1 MKIDKISINNFRQYY
16 GSVSIDLQTNSS
28 KNIVVIGGKN
38 GYGKTNFLIA
48 LVWGLYG
55 EKISQVDD
63 NFKKEIQKEGNYNRF
78 MRQSL
83 NWSVENEGKTSF
95 SIEIYVSDIELPG
108 NSDSLKSNCIITREF
123 DVESMEESL
132 SIRYFNSN
140 EEIFNTEEDKLN
152 FIHDFIIPVE
162 AAKFVF
168 FDAEKIASLAEL
180 STKDEGSVLNDALG
194 KLLGLDIYEG
204 LIDDLKIYM
213 NNLKKEGANENIKEQ
228 ITNTEKTI
236 ELNRTKIDEIE
247 QTIAQNES
255 KVRELKLKIN
265 DYNAFINEHSP
276 KDILNYNR
284 EDVLREKGKLVAK
297 ETELEEK
304 FQEMAELIPLAILT
318 GKLEEVFEQII
329 IQDQNRLNIDS
340 NQAIKERFDNFIEK
354 LFNQP
359 PDPQEGSMSFKN
371 KVFYSQ
377 KAQTLLD
384 TIFENNEKISELE
397 FEHDLSNSDKE
408 LIQVAINLLR
418 QQSKENF
425 ALTIESFN
433 IVKNDILEIDNL
445 LRKIDSNFQDELI
458 VEYIA
463 KKEEAERRIEK
474 LISENG
480 SLLNQKE
487 ELNKLNTRQSQQ
499 YQILIQKITVTEK
512 RKQKL
517 ERASLYL
524 KTLSD
529 FVKSQKDIKKEN
541 LNKNIYAEM
550 IKLMHKLQSAE
561 EKLISEVKVEI
572 LPDDSGLKITLYDKD
587 GRIIPKESL
596 SQGEKQLYISSLIKA
611 ILMEAV
617 QSYPIFIDTPLGRL
631 DDEHIKN
638 ILLYYYPDLAEQ
650 VVILATNNEI
660 TPRRFN
666 DIKNNVS
673 KSYTLENTN
682 NRTTFKPGYFVNY
695 EN

>member
-1 MKIDKISINNFRQYY
+1 
-16 GSVSIDLQTNSS
+16 
-28 KNIVVIGGKN
+28 
-38 GYGKTNFLIA
+38 
-48 LVWGLYG
+48 
-55 EKISQVDD
+55 
-63 NFKKEIQKEGNYNRF
+63 
-78 MRQSL
+78 
-83 NWSVENEGKTSF
+83 
-95 SIEIYVSDIELPG
+95 
-108 NSDSLKSNCIITREF
+108 
-123 DVESMEESL
+123 
-132 SIRYFNSN
+132 
-140 EEIFNTEEDKLN
+140 
-152 FIHDFIIPVE
+152 
-162 AAKFVF
+162 
-168 FDAEKIASLAEL
+168 
-180 STKDEGSVLNDALG
+180 
-194 KLLGLDIYEG
+194 
-204 LIDDLKIYM
+204 
-213 NNLKKEGANENIKEQ
+213 
-228 ITNTEKTI
+228 
-236 ELNRTKIDEIE
+236 
-247 QTIAQNES
+247 
-255 KVRELKLKIN
+255 
-265 DYNAFINEHSP
+265 
-276 KDILNYNR
+276 
-284 EDVLREKGKLVAK
+284 
-297 ETELEEK
+297 
-304 FQEMAELIPLAILT
+304 
-318 GKLEEVFEQII
+318 
-329 IQDQNRLNIDS
+329 
-340 NQAIKERFDNFIEK
+340 
-354 LFNQP
+354 
-359 PDPQEGSMSFKN
+359 
-371 KVFYSQ
+371 
-377 KAQTLLD
+377 
-384 TIFENNEKISELE
+384 
-397 FEHDLSNSDKE
+397 
-408 LIQVAINLLR
+408 LR

-474 LISENG
+474 LISDNG

-517 ERASLYL
+517 ERANLYL